1 MKVVV
6 PVSIPESWGQRRG
19 KFLFTR
25 VKRVPTVDEGVVTAF
40 RDGQVTLRSKRRED
54 GFTNAELEIG
64 YQGIR
69 TGDLVI
75 HGMDGF
81 AGAIGVSD
89 SDGKASPVVHAYL
102 SLDGNDPR
110 YSAYLLRDLAKNGFI
125 TSLAKGIRERST
137 AFDSEMFKCLDLP
150 MPTAIEQKAI
160 ADYLDRETTRIDALI
175 EKKRRLMILVSSRTS
190 QFVGSVCSGTNAADF
205 EHWRRVP
212 LKSLFSFSK
221 GKDAQRLSGE
231 YVGNHQGRY
240 PVYSGQTAGDAVFG
254 QIDTFD
260 FDLPAGA
267 ILVATV
273 GAEAMSC
280 RIISGRFS
288 LSQNCALM
296 IPRSGTN
303 VFLPFIVGQ
312 LRDLFLEKRSEIPDH
327 MQPSLRIEDLNRFY
341 VQIPSLE
348 TQESIA
354 SLVDNKWSK
363 TSVLLKS
370 LELQVGKLFERRSS
384 VVSAAVTGEL
394 AIPKAAA

>member
-1 MKVVV
+1 M
-6 PVSIPESWGQRRG
+6 
-19 KFLFTR
+19 
-25 VKRVPTVDEGVVTAF
+25 
-40 RDGQVTLRSKRRED
+40 
-54 GFTNAELEIG
+54 
-64 YQGIR
+64 
-69 TGDLVI
+69 
-75 HGMDGF
+75 
-81 AGAIGVSD
+81 
-89 SDGKASPVVHAYL
+89 
-102 SLDGNDPR
+102 
-110 YSAYLLRDLAKNGFI
+110 
-125 TSLAKGIRERST
+125 
-137 AFDSEMFKCLDLP
+137 
-150 MPTAIEQKAI
+150 
-160 ADYLDRETTRIDALI
+160 
-175 EKKRRLMILVSSRTS
+175 
-190 QFVGSVCSGTNAADF
+190 
-205 EHWRRVP
+205 
-212 LKSLFSFSK
+212 
-221 GKDAQRLSGE
+221 
-231 YVGNHQGRY
+231 
-240 PVYSGQTAGDAVFG
+240 FG
-254 QIDTFD
+254 QIDSFD
-260 FDLPAGA
+260 FDLPGGA